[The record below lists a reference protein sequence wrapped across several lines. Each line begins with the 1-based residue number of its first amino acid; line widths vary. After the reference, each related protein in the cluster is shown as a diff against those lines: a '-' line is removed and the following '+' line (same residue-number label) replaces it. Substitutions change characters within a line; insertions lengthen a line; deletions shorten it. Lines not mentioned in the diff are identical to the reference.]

1 VTARASGRG
10 PRSHVEQGPPDKIFA
25 AADNARVR
33 EFVATIS
40 GHR

>member
-1 VTARASGRG
+1 MRELR
-10 PRSHVEQGPPDKIFA
+10 RNKIFA
-25 AADNARVR
+25 TANHARVR